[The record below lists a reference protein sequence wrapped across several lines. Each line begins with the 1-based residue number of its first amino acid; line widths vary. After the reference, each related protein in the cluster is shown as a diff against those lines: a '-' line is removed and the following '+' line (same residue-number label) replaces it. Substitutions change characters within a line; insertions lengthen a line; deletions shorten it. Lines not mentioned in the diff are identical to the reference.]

1 MADVTFVYASTGD
14 WVAMYI
20 DGQLSVEGHSLP
32 TSDIFT
38 DLVGEKIDSFKEFEG
53 NDWTGG
59 GRGYES
65 LSEYTGLCPW

>member
-32 TSDIFT
+32 PSNIFAG
-38 DLVGEKIDSFKEFEG
+38 LVGEKIDSFKEFECD
-53 NDWTGG
+53 DWPG
-59 GRGYES
+59 GRGHEN
-65 LSEYTGLCPW
+65 LSEYGNLEPW